1 MSADSSVAQAAARA
15 GATVHQ
21 LRTYVACGLVKP
33 CARTAA
39 GHHRFNDD
47 CVARLRLIVA
57 ATGAGLRIAEIGSLI
72 RALDCGDRGAV
83 ALARRTLAAVIDERQ
98 AALMSLAGV
107 LSSTC
112 GQVAAKAAL

>member
-1 MSADSSVAQAAARA
+1 MSADYSLAQAPPG

-21 LRTYVACGLVKP
+21 LRTYVSCGLVKP

-57 ATGAGLRIAEIGSLI
+57 ATGAGLRIAEIGGLI
-72 RALDCGDRGAV
+72 RAIECGARDDVAV
-83 ALARRTLAAVIDERQ
+83 ARRML
-98 AALMSLAGV
+98 
-107 LSSTC
+107 
-112 GQVAAKAAL
+112 VAARGSAGRLEEAGRNAVECVRPGGS